1 MWISRLPWIF
11 ALLWLVIRWILGAKL
26 DVESAQN
33 SGVLLNIL
41 FILLLVF
48 LAINIHYR
56 NLKGRKSGFLEDMK
70 ACLKP
75 TLLYVLTVIVFIG
88 VYYAWLSDDI
98 QELRGAY
105 IEAFNEG
112 IVDEN
117 KRTTLLSEHPELRD
131 KSVEELMQMNR
142 ENVERSISVQT
153 RIMGGSLALT
163 IIAVA
168 YGFLAVV
175 IWRKF
180 LIRH

>member
-11 ALLWLVIRWILGAKL
+11 ALLWLIVRWILGNNL

-33 SGVLLNIL
+33 GGVLLNIL
-41 FILLLVF
+41 FILVLVF
-48 LAINIHYR
+48 LAINNHYR
-56 NLKGRKSGFLEDMK
+56 SLQGRKSGFLEDMK
-70 ACLKP
+70 SCLKP

-98 QELRGAY
+98 QELRSAY
-105 IEAFNEG
+105 IEVFNEG
-112 IVDEN
+112 IIDETN
-117 KRTTLLSEHPELRD
+117 RTNFLTEHPELLD
-131 KSVEELMQMNR
+131 KSVEELMAMNR
-142 ENVERSISVQT
+142 DNIERSISVQT

-163 IIAVA
+163 FIAIA
-168 YGFLAVV
+168 YGLLAVI

>member
-11 ALLWLVIRWILGAKL
+11 ALLWLVIRWILGTNL

-48 LAINIHYR
+48 LAINTHYR
-56 NLKGRKSGFLEDMK
+56 NLQGRKSGFMEDMK
-70 ACLKP
+70 TFLKP

-98 QELRGAY
+98 QELRAAY

-112 IVDEN
+112 IREEN
-117 KRTTLLSEHPELRD
+117 NRANFLNEHPELRD
-131 KSVEELMQMNR
+131 KTVEDLMNMNR

-163 IIAVA
+163 FIAVA
-168 YGFLAVV
+168 YGLLAVV

-180 LIRH
+180 LIRQ

>member
-1 MWISRLPWIF
+1 MWISRLPWIL
-11 ALLWLVIRWILGAKL
+11 ALVWLATRWIVGRNM

-48 LAINIHYR
+48 LAINNQYR
-56 NLKGRKSGFLEDMK
+56 SLKGAKSSFLEDMK
-70 ACLKP
+70 ACMKP
-75 TLLYVLTVIVFIG
+75 ALLYVLSVIIFIG
-88 VYYAWLSDDI
+88 IYYAWLSDDI
-98 QELRGAY
+98 QQLRTAY
-105 IEAFNEG
+105 IEVFNEG
-112 IVDEN
+112 ILDEN
-117 KRTTLLSEHPELRD
+117 NRVTFFSQHPELRD

-163 IIAVA
+163 FVAIA
-168 YGFLAVV
+168 YGLLAVL

-180 LIRH
+180 LRHH

>member
-1 MWISRLPWIF
+1 MWISRLPWIL
-11 ALLWLVIRWILGAKL
+11 ALVWLATRWIVGRSM

-48 LAINIHYR
+48 LAINNQYR
-56 NLKGRKSGFLEDMK
+56 NLKGAKSGFLEDMK
-70 ACLKP
+70 ACMKP
-75 TLLYVLTVIVFIG
+75 ALLYVVSVIIFIG
-88 VYYAWLSDDI
+88 IYYAWLSDDI
-98 QELRGAY
+98 QQLRTAY
-105 IEAFNEG
+105 IEVFNEG
-112 IVDEN
+112 ILDEN
-117 KRTTLLSEHPELRD
+117 NRVTFFGKHPELKD

-163 IIAVA
+163 FVAIA
-168 YGFLAVV
+168 YGLLAVL

-180 LIRH
+180 LRQH